1 MDPNDVAAAV
11 RRAAAGDR
19 TAWDALVDHFS
30 HMLWAVASGFRL
42 GHADTAEVIQ
52 TTWLRLVE
60 HLDGIKQP
68 EALAG
73 WLATTTRREALRML
87 RLRGREVL
95 TDDVQFVQ
103 GSAFDGPPGPEPAAL
118 EAERKRQVW
127 EAFGRLPQHCQ
138 VLLHLLTVIVPTY
151 AEIAVLLDMPIG
163 SIGPTRA
170 RCLKRLRVLIADVGI
185 TDSEGRDVSGHMT

>member
-19 TAWDALVDHFS
+19 TEWDGIVDHFS
-30 HMLWAVASGFRL
+30 RMLWAVASGFRL

-95 TDDVQFVQ
+95 TEDVQSVY
-103 GSAFDGPPGPEPAAL
+103 GPAVDGQPGPERAAL
-118 EAERKRQVW
+118 DAERKRQVW
-127 EAFGRLPQHCQ
+127 EAFGRLPEHCQ
-138 VLLHLLTVIVPTY
+138 VLLHLLTVVVPTY
-151 AEIAVLLDMPIG
+151 AEIAALLDMPIG

-170 RCLKRLRVLIADVGI
+170 RCLKRLRVLIAEIGM
-185 TDSEGRDVSGHMT
+185 TDGEGS